1 MSTRETAYSIFQ
13 QLTDDELEGF
23 VLIFSKLHPQKTV
36 DPAESKTAFESLQS
50 MIRPGT
56 HDIDEKKELEQ
67 YRKEKYGI

>member
-1 MSTRETAYSIFQ
+1 MSTRDVAYNIFQ
-13 QLTDDELEGF
+13 QLTDDELQGF
-23 VLIFSKLHPQKTV
+23 ILIFSKLHPQIDNPPKQ
-36 DPAESKTAFESLQS
+36 SSAFERLQS